1 MARHLE
7 TKEKKMLS
15 RYAFI
20 GGLVIASVISLSSV
34 AADAHVT
41 PNVLAVRDNRGQ
53 AVHSTNGNCVITRWE
68 GNDGLCQYVRREIAL
83 EDRTVYFN
91 FNDSTLTET
100 ARVKLDSLLTIL
112 KSDKEIQSVS
122 IVGYADRIGSQSYNQ
137 ALSRKRAVSVKDY
150 LAANGYSNASVT
162 KTRWVGKTKSKTQCS
177 GKLDHNDL
185 VACLSPDRKVEVEVN
200 YVKIKKVHKGA
211 KAK

>member
-20 GGLVIASVISLSSV
+20 GGLVIASVISLTSV
-34 AADAHVT
+34 TAQAHVT
-41 PNVLAVRDNRGQ
+41 SNVLVVRDARGN

-68 GNDGLCQYVRREIAL
+68 GNDGVCEGTRKEIAL

-91 FNDSTLTET
+91 FNDSSLTEAAT
-100 ARVKLDSLLTIL
+100 AKLDSLLGIL

-122 IVGYADRIGSQSYNQ
+122 IVGYADRVGSHKYNE
-137 ALSRKRAVSVKDY
+137 ALSKKRAMNVKQY
-150 LAANGYSNASVT
+150 LATNGYENANVT
-162 KTRWVGKTKSKTQCS
+162 KTRWVGKTKPSAKCA
-177 GKLDHNDL
+177 GKLGHNEL
-185 VACLSPDRKVEVEVN
+185 VSCLSPDRKVEVEVN
-200 YVKIKKVHKGA
+200 YLNKKKFRKVA
-211 KAK
+211 K

>member
-1 MARHLE
+1 
-7 TKEKKMLS
+7 MLS

-41 PNVLAVRDNRGQ
+41 SNVLALRDNRGQ

-68 GNDGLCQYVRREIAL
+68 GNDGLCQGVRREIAL

-91 FNDSTLTET
+91 FNDSTLTEA
-100 ARVKLDSLLTIL
+100 ARAKLDSLLGIL

-122 IVGYADRIGSQSYNQ
+122 IVGYADRIGSHSYNQ
-137 ALSRKRAVSVKDY
+137 ALSRKRALSVKDY
-150 LAANGYSNASVT
+150 LASNGYSNASVT
-162 KTRWVGKTKSKTQCS
+162 KTRWVGKTKSNTSCS
-177 GKLDHNDL
+177 GKLGHNDL

-200 YVKIKKVHKGA
+200 YIKTKKFRKGA
-211 KAK
+211 K

>member
-20 GGLVIASVISLSSV
+20 GGLVIASVISLTSV
-34 AADAHVT
+34 SADAHST
-41 PNVLAVRDNRGQ
+41 PNLVLRDTRGQ
-53 AVHSTNGNCVITRWE
+53 AVRSTNGNCVITKWQ
-68 GNDGLCQYVRREIAL
+68 GNDGLCEQTRREIAL

-91 FNDSTLTET
+91 FNDSTLTEA
-100 ARVKLDSLLTIL
+100 ARAKLDSLLGIL

-122 IVGYADRIGSQSYNQ
+122 IVGYADRVGSQSYNQ
-137 ALSRKRAVSVKDY
+137 ALSRKRALSVKDY
-150 LAANGYSNASVT
+150 LASNGYENANVT
-162 KTRWVGKTKSKTQCS
+162 KTRWVGKTKPSAKCA
-177 GKLDHNDL
+177 GKLAHNDL

-200 YVKIKKVHKGA
+200 YVKTKKVRKGA
-211 KAK
+211 K

>member
-1 MARHLE
+1 
-7 TKEKKMLS
+7 MLS

-20 GGLVIASVISLSSV
+20 GGLVIASVISLTSV

-41 PNVLAVRDNRGQ
+41 QNVLVVRDARGQ
-53 AVHSTNGNCVITRWE
+53 AVRSTNGNCVVTRWQ
-68 GNDGLCQYVRREIAL
+68 GNDGVCEGVRREIAL

-91 FNDSTLTET
+91 FNDSSLTEA
-100 ARVKLDSLLTIL
+100 ARAKLDSLLTIL

-122 IVGYADRIGSQSYNQ
+122 IVGYADRVGSQSYNQ
-137 ALSRKRAVSVKDY
+137 ALSKKRALSVKDY

-162 KTRWVGKTKSKTQCS
+162 KTRWVGKTKPSAQCN
-177 GKLDHNDL
+177 GKMDHNEL

-200 YVKIKKVHKGA
+200 YIKAKKFRKGA
-211 KAK
+211 K